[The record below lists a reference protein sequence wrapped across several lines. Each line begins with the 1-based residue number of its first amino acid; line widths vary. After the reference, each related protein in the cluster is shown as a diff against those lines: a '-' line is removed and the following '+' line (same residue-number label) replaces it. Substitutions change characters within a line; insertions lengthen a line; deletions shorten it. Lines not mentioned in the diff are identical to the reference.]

1 MLAALLGPLAIMVSL
16 GAPWAELAPVD
27 AETWHHSIDPARC
40 DADVIVELPRWTK
53 WVKHRLVPGESLGEV
68 AARYGLREADL
79 RAHNGISPSTSKLRV
94 GTRLEVKA
102 RRIPPPRT
110 SITYTVAA
118 SDTWVSIA
126 RRHGVDPKEL
136 RAYNYP
142 WKDKLRE
149 GAALTIWVDP
159 IAHAWITAAPDDDGI
174 ARGGLGVGAPD
185 AGHLVGGVAIPPGEG
200 YALRFPDSSFGTSHA
215 VRELVRALALYRE
228 RTAYNGAIGLGSMSR
243 PRGGPLGKHR
253 SHQTGRDL
261 DILLP
266 RRVDVPAWLPLTP
279 RRVDWRAVWDL
290 AVAFAEVDAT
300 VVYLDYALQRDL
312 YRAMKAAGT
321 EPDELA
327 RILQYPRGWA
337 AHRGLVRHE
346 PGHTAHL
353 HVRFGCGPCE
363 VECIELGAWAEA
375 E

>member
-1 MLAALLGPLAIMVSL
+1 VATALGLLGALAIL
-16 GAPWAELAPVD
+16 LAPVD
-27 AETWHHSIDPARC
+27 TETWHHSIDPARC
-40 DADVIVELPRWTK
+40 DSTAVVELPKWTK
-53 WVKHRLVPGESLGEV
+53 WIYHRLVPGESLAEI

-79 RAHNGISPSTSKLRV
+79 RAHNGISPSTEKLRV
-94 GTRLEVKA
+94 GTRLHVKA
-102 RRIPPPRT
+102 RRIPPPRAAVT
-110 SITYTVAA
+110 HTVAA
-118 SDTWVSIA
+118 TDTWISIA
-126 RRHGVDPKEL
+126 RRHGVDAKEL
-136 RAYNYP
+136 RAYNWP

-149 GAALTIWVDP
+149 GTALTVWVDP
-159 IAHAWITAAPDDDGI
+159 IATAWIAAAPDDHGI

-185 AGHLVGGVAIPPGEG
+185 VGHLVGGVAIPPGDG
-200 YALRFPDSSFGTSHA
+200 YALRFPDSAYGTSHA
-215 VRELVRALALYRE
+215 VAELVRALGLHRE
-228 RTAYNGAIGLGSMSR
+228 STSYTGVIGLGSMSR

-253 SHQTGRDL
+253 SHQTGRDI
-261 DILLP
+261 DIQLP
-266 RRVDVPAWLPLTP
+266 RRTDVPAWLPLTP

-300 VVYLDYALQRDL
+300 VVYLDYALQREL
-312 YRAMKAAGT
+312 YRAMKAAGIA
-321 EPDELA
+321 PDELA

-375 E
+375 SEPTE